1 MNKEIEV
8 AGESGRKRYVTE
20 KENGDLLVNWETYGR
35 GPDSISI
42 ETNLTIQKS
51 EFAFIKARFGLSD
64 QTPIGEALLEI
75 SKTGKGDQFID
86 DLNEGTIKFI
96 ERFTF

>member
-1 MNKEIEV
+1 MQKEIEV
-8 AGESGRKRYVTE
+8 AGESGRKRYITE
-20 KENGDLLVNWETYGR
+20 TEDGDLHVNWETYGR
-35 GPDSISI
+35 GPDSISM
-42 ETNLTIQKS
+42 ETNLIIQKS
-51 EFAFIKARFGLSD
+51 EFGFIKARFGVSD

-86 DLNEGTIKFI
+86 DLNEGTIKFV